1 MFNKYMGNIVDD
13 DDYQMIEI
21 MDIDTDIDMEIMMM
35 SWTENGGLLL
45 TIFNSKILLNIFFIS
60 NGMLR
65 YFLVLSGL
73 CVKYK
78 F

>member
-1 MFNKYMGNIVDD
+1 MGNIVDD